1 MTSKTNPGANKVPLQ
16 TSKPLIAYG
25 RMRRW
30 LGMLYVG
37 LLVST
42 AMAALKLDLPRALFS
57 TTRQGFGSLAL
68 ELATA
73 LTVFALVSLPLDS
86 IGFYIEQRYKK
97 SKSTYRFFL
106 GKQIA
111 AYFRHGAIILIMAIL
126 IALVNRY
133 FGLPGLALWSVIV
146 TSMLLS
152 GQLRLARFYAGLSA
166 STVDSSSM
174 FQGRATVLAVPTT
187 ECCFTGGIIGLPS
200 QEKIVIPEHWLNE
213 LPQQQLETLLLRRQE
228 VIRSGL
234 RTKGI
239 LIAALFTCSGILMAG
254 TLTER
259 YFSLAVDSAAGL
271 VTMSLLF
278 TLWSFTGLISLPSIT
293 HLAVYEA
300 DKLAV
305 QTGVKDS
312 LLRQVICRVDEDM
325 GEESSRTAAV
335 DNIFHPV
342 PTAARRLEALNQ
354 PRQMENP
361 LAAWQTARYALFL
374 SVAGL
379 GLLGGAVHCNA
390 GKPVLWAMMPA
401 D

>member
-1 MTSKTNPGANKVPLQ
+1 
-16 TSKPLIAYG
+16 
-25 RMRRW
+25 
-30 LGMLYVG
+30 
-37 LLVST
+37 
-42 AMAALKLDLPRALFS
+42 
-57 TTRQGFGSLAL
+57 
-68 ELATA
+68 
-73 LTVFALVSLPLDS
+73 
-86 IGFYIEQRYKK
+86 
-97 SKSTYRFFL
+97 
-106 GKQIA
+106 
-111 AYFRHGAIILIMAIL
+111 
-126 IALVNRY
+126 
-133 FGLPGLALWSVIV
+133 
-146 TSMLLS
+146 
-152 GQLRLARFYAGLSA
+152 
-166 STVDSSSM
+166 
-174 FQGRATVLAVPTT
+174 
-187 ECCFTGGIIGLPS
+187 
-200 QEKIVIPEHWLNE
+200 WLNE

-342 PTAARRLEALNQ
+342 PTATRRLEALNQ

-379 GLLGGAVHCNA
+379 GLLGRAVHCNA
-390 GKPVLWAMMPA
+390 GKPALWAMMPA